1 MNNSQSRPV
10 PTALL
15 PAVITPFRWA
25 FLAAAGFSLAI
36 NLLVLTSPLYMMQ
49 VFDRVVTSGHL
60 DTLAWL
66 TLLATAAYIAYG
78 ALETAR
84 GSIMARLGAWL
95 DRVLATRLIKAGV
108 AAALAGQ
115 PTGTQPLR
123 DLAQVRGFLAGPAM
137 SPLFDAPWA
146 PVFLAILWF
155 MHPWLGAFALVSA
168 ILLFLL
174 MIAGELLTRKP
185 VREGEAGQM
194 RAYGV
199 AEATLRNGDLVQAM
213 GLMPSLLKRWQGEQA
228 GAIDAQQ
235 GATDRSLVL
244 QGLTKGI
251 RMLVQT
257 AILGLGAWLVV
268 RGELTSGGMIAASI
282 LLGRAL
288 APVDQLLGSWKQF
301 ISVRD
306 CWRRVA
312 ALLNRFP
319 AEAESM
325 PLPEPKG
332 VLSVEGLTF
341 FPPNTDRAVLR
352 SVSFA
357 LKPGQQL
364 GIIGPS
370 AAGKSTLCRL
380 LVGALAPSAGHVRL
394 DHADL
399 SAWSRAE
406 IGPHLG
412 YLPQEVTLFA
422 GTVAEN
428 IARMGDPDPAK
439 IVRATRLANVHEMIL
454 RLPQGYETRLDNG
467 AIQLSGG
474 QRQRL
479 GLARALYGDPKLLV
493 LDEPNANLDSEGDAA
508 LLSALAAM
516 KQQGCT
522 VVMVGHR
529 PSMLEQADLLLYL
542 RDGMVQAFGP
552 AEAIWARLTGQP
564 VPVHA
569 HQANTASSQ

>member
-1 MNNSQSRPV
+1 MNNSKSQSAPA
-10 PTALL
+10 TLL
-15 PAVITPFRWA
+15 RSVIAPFRSA
-25 FLAAAGFSLAI
+25 FLAAALFSLAI
-36 NLLVLTSPLYMMQ
+36 NLLVLTSPIYMMQ

-66 TLLATAAYIAYG
+66 TLLAAAAYVTYG
-78 ALETAR
+78 ALETVR
-84 GSIMARLGAWL
+84 GSILARLGAWL
-95 DRVLATRLIKAGV
+95 DRTLATRLITAGLTSG
-108 AAALAGQ
+108 LAGQ

-137 SPLFDAPWA
+137 SPLFDAPWT

-155 MHPWLGAFALVSA
+155 MHPWLGAFALATAV
-168 ILLFLL
+168 LLLGL
-174 MIAGELLTRKP
+174 MVAGEFLTRNP
-185 VREGEAGQM
+185 VREGEAGQV
-194 RAYGV
+194 RAYTV

-213 GLMPSLLKRWQGEQA
+213 GLMPALLGRWQREQAEALKAQQSATDYSLL
-228 GAIDAQQ
+228 
-235 GATDRSLVL
+235 L

-251 RMLVQT
+251 RLLVQT

-268 RGELTSGGMIAASI
+268 RGELSSGGMIAASV

-312 ALLNRFP
+312 ILLNRFP
-319 AEAESM
+319 ATAESM
-325 PLPEPKG
+325 PLPEPVG
-332 VLSVEGLTF
+332 ALSVEGLTY
-341 FPPNTDRAVLR
+341 FPPNSERAVLR
-352 SVSFA
+352 GVSFA
-357 LKPGQQL
+357 LKPGQSL

-380 LVGALAPSAGHVRL
+380 LVGALTPSAGHVRL

-399 SAWSRAE
+399 AAWNRAE
-406 IGPHLG
+406 IGPHIG
-412 YLPQEVTLFA
+412 YLPQDVVLFA
-422 GTVAEN
+422 GTVGEN
-428 IARMGDPDPAK
+428 IARMGIADPEK
-439 IVRATRLANVHEMIL
+439 IVRAARLANIHEMIL
-454 RLPQGYETRLDNG
+454 RLPQGYETRLDNS
-467 AIQLSGG
+467 ALQLSGG

-508 LLSALAAM
+508 LLAALAAM

-522 VVMVGHR
+522 VITVGHR
-529 PSMLEQADLLLYL
+529 PSMLEHAELLMYL
-542 RDGMVQAFGP
+542 RDGMIQTFGP
-552 AEAIWARLTGQP
+552 ADDIWARLAGQ
-564 VPVHA
+564 
-569 HQANTASSQ
+569 SSSARAGAPHTVSSH

>member
-1 MNNSQSRPV
+1 MSNSQFRPL
-10 PTALL
+10 PTSLL
-15 PAVITPFRWA
+15 PAVIAPFRSA
-25 FLAAAGFSLAI
+25 FLVAAAFSLAI
-36 NLLVLTSPLYMMQ
+36 NLLVLTSPIYMMQ

-66 TLLATAAYIAYG
+66 TLLAAAAYFAYG

-95 DRVLATRLIKAGV
+95 DRALATKLIKAGLT
-108 AAALAGQ
+108 AALAGQ

-137 SPLFDAPWA
+137 PPLFDAPWT
-146 PVFLAILWF
+146 PVFLAILFF
-155 MHPWLGAFALVSA
+155 MHPWLGAFALGSSV
-168 ILLFLL
+168 LLFLL
-174 MIAGELLTRKP
+174 MVAGELLTRKP
-185 VREGEAGQM
+185 VREGEAGQV

-213 GLMPSLLKRWQGEQA
+213 GLMPSLLKRWLGEQA
-228 GAIDAQQ
+228 SAIDAQQ
-235 GATDRSLVL
+235 SATDYGLIL

-251 RMLVQT
+251 RLLVQT

-268 RGELTSGGMIAASI
+268 RGELTSGGMIAASV

-306 CWRRVA
+306 SWRRVA

-319 AEAESM
+319 AEAEPM

-332 VLSVEGLTF
+332 ALSVEGLTY
-341 FPPNTDRAVLR
+341 FPPNAERAVVR
-352 SVSFA
+352 GVSFA
-357 LKPGQQL
+357 LQPGQSL

-399 SAWSRAE
+399 SAWNRAE

-422 GTVAEN
+422 GTIAEN

-439 IVRATRLANVHEMIL
+439 IVRAARLANVHEMIL

-467 AIQLSGG
+467 AVQLSGG

-508 LLSALAAM
+508 LLSALAAV

-542 RDGMVQAFGP
+542 RDGMIQSFGP
-552 AEAIWARLTGQP
+552 AEDIWARLTGQP
-564 VPVHA
+564 APA
-569 HQANTASSQ
+569 RAASSNTATS